1 MPTLTADP
9 DDITEELDSRED
21 VDELTEEMFDLKREI
36 MQRERKVEKRTQPLE
51 EEIAQIEEEIEE
63 IESRHEDYLQ
73 RRREALQARKEAII
87 EWARDHDEAVLQGV
101 DGRTYANAFA
111 EVSFTRKSFTF
122 EWVDKDTVLEE
133 LKALGRDD
141 LVRRTEKVPY
151 KSDLKKEPDLVRR
164 IEGVEP
170 QEEHDVVDVELKI
183 G

>member
-1 MPTLTADP
+1 MPTLTADQDEIADTI
-9 DDITEELDSRED
+9 DDRED
-21 VDELTEEMFDLKREI
+21 VDALTEEMFDIKREI
-36 MQRERKVEKRTQPLE
+36 MQRERKVEKETQPLE
-51 EEIAQIEEEIEE
+51 EEITQIEEEIEP
-63 IESRHEDYLQ
+63 IESDHEDYLQ
-73 RRREALQARKEAII
+73 RRREALQARKQAII
-87 EWARDHDEAVLQGV
+87 DWACEHDETILKGI

-122 EWVDKDTVLEE
+122 DWVDKDTVLEE

-164 IEGVEP
+164 IQGVEP